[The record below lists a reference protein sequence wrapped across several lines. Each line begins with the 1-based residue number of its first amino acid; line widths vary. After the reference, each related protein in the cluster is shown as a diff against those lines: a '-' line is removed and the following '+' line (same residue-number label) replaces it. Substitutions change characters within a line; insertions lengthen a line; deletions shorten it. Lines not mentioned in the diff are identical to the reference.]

1 MIRIKY
7 INRNTNSFSI
17 EKVFKTIKE
26 NLSDQFICVDWSA
39 PSKYDMPLAVIKN
52 YLFFLRKYLFDSNRD
67 DIYHI
72 TGVLHY
78 LFWILPKSRTILT
91 IHDCIKI
98 HQHEGFKKRMVI
110 LLWYKLPLSYFNFI
124 TVVSNQ
130 TKKEI
135 VELTNCNPHKIQ
147 VICNPVDSNLVFSP
161 KIFNCNEP
169 VILHIGTHENKNLK
183 RLISAVENIN
193 CTLVIVGRIDNLTKT
208 LLEDS
213 RVKYE
218 QYHNCTDNDIRKLY
232 LKSDIISFVTTYE
245 GFGMPIIEAQAVG
258 RVVLTSDI
266 EPHKEVGGSGALYVD
281 PFNIMSIRKGV
292 SQITENESL
301 RNSLIENGVSNVKRF
316 NSKLITSQY
325 KKVYENIT
333 SRNSK

>member
-1 MIRIKY
+1 MRVIF

-17 EKVFKTIKE
+17 EKVFGLIKK
-26 NLSDQFICVDWSA
+26 NLAFNVEISNWFA
-39 PSKYDMPLAVIKN
+39 PSRYDMPLSVIKN
-52 YLFFLRKYLFDSNRD
+52 YIFFFRKYLFNSNGD

-78 LFWILPKSRTILT
+78 LFWILPKRRTILT
-91 IHDCIKI
+91 IHDCVKT
-98 HQHEGFKKRMVI
+98 HQHEGLKKRMVI
-110 LLWYKLPLSYFNFI
+110 LFWYKLPISYFNFI

-147 VICNPVDSNLVFSP
+147 VIHNPVDSNLIFSP
-161 KIFNCNEP
+161 KVFNCNQP

-183 RLISAVENIN
+183 RLIGAVEYIN
-193 CTLVIVGRIDNLTKT
+193 CTLVIVGRIDILTKT

-292 SQITENESL
+292 SQIIENESL